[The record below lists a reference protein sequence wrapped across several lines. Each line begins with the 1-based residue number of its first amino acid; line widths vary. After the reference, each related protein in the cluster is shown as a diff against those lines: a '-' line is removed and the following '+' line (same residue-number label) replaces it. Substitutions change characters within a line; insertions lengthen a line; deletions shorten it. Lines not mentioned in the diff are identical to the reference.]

1 MKIQSKK
8 QSSEEEMQKKI
19 ITIVSTYLQSR
30 FKPSTEERVQR
41 WLIKEEHLEEK
52 EVASLD
58 YWNHIENR
66 TTTET
71 DLVLQRVNQRIGH
84 TTVQTGKKIPI
95 YKKWSRIAAIVLP
108 LALISGGYLFY
119 QTKSSMI
126 EVHLA
131 YGEQKHLFLPDSS
144 EVWINAGS
152 TLRYPK
158 KFKNNQR
165 KVILNGEAY
174 FSVKKDPL
182 KPFLVNTDKLTIR
195 VLGTAFNVK
204 AYKDENKI
212 LTTLTKGKIE
222 VRTKKETLV
231 LNPNEQL
238 SFNKQTKKIKVV
250 EVPSNE
256 TTAWLNNQLIFN
268 NATLTEI
275 FQTLERK
282 FNIKIKST
290 FSLSNKLYTIKFLY
304 GEELEEILELL
315 QEIVGFS
322 YELTDN
328 EVKINP
334 HA

>member
-1 MKIQSKK
+1 MKLQSKK
-8 QSSEEEMQKKI
+8 RPSEEEMQKKI

-71 DLVLQRVNQRIGH
+71 DLALQRVNQRIGL
-84 TTVQTGKKIPI
+84 TTIQTREKVPI

-126 EVHLA
+126 EIHLA
-131 YGEQKHLFLPDSS
+131 YGEKKHLFLPDSS

-152 TLRYPK
+152 SLRYPK

-174 FSVKKDPL
+174 FSIKKDTQ

-238 SFNKQTKKIKVV
+238 SFNKQTKKITVAA
-250 EVPSNE
+250 VPSNE

-275 FQTLERK
+275 FQTLEKK

-315 QEIVGFS
+315 QEVVGFS
-322 YELTDN
+322 YERTDN